1 MMSRATAL
9 QSLAAAAAT
18 ALSIGFSGC
27 GGEHHDPAAIVP
39 AIEIARAESHAHCG
53 EHGNGH
59 GVVPPASGYA
69 RVVEIPALAKD
80 GSVFV
85 SDINDDGVAVGSAQ
99 MDDGKFHAF
108 RWTERGGTTDLST
121 QPGFGSVSYTSAV
134 ASDGAISGQSDHGD
148 GVFHGYRWTPSTGRV
163 EICPGSCSVWDL
175 NGRGQVVGLLPG
187 EDTSTWQ
194 AFVWSAAAGITTIG
208 TLGGA
213 RSSASGIS
221 EQGLVVGN
229 AQLADSAEGDVG
241 HAFLFDS
248 RAARPAIQ
256 DLNSRARATGWVL
269 RGASDVN
276 DTYVVG
282 YGVHDGQN
290 RAFRLALLTGAVDDL
305 GTIGSGDSVAWAVDE
320 AGDVVGWVSPD
331 VHHNVATV
339 WGPSMGKMVA
349 LNDLVD
355 PAEGWDLQQ
364 ANGIN
369 RHGVIVGMGMH
380 QGVAAGFALTLP
392 LAGQ

>member
-1 MMSRATAL
+1 MTSRAAAL
-9 QSLAAAAAT
+9 YRLVAAT
-18 ALSIGFSGC
+18 AVSMAGIGC
-27 GGEHHDPAAIVP
+27 GGEHHDPTPAVP
-39 AIEIARAESHAHCG
+39 AIEIARAQSRAHCA
-53 EHGNGH
+53 EHGSAG
-59 GVVPPASGYA
+59 GVVPPARGFA
-69 RVVEIPALAKD
+69 RVVEIPPLGKD
-80 GSVFV
+80 GLVFV
-85 SDINDDGVAVGSAQ
+85 NDINDDGVAVGSAQ

-108 RWTERGGTTDLST
+108 RWTERGGTTDLGA
-121 QPGFGSVSYTSAV
+121 QPGFGSTSYTSAI
-134 ASDGAISGQSDHGD
+134 APDGAVSGQSDHGD
-148 GVFHGYRWTPSTGRV
+148 GVYYGYRWTASAGRV
-163 EICPGSCSVWDL
+163 EICPTSCSVWDL
-175 NGRGQVVGLLPG
+175 NGRGQAAGLLVG
-187 EDTSTWQ
+187 QDATTWQ
-194 AFVWSAAAGITTIG
+194 AFVWSAASGLATIG

-229 AQLADSAEGDVG
+229 AQLADSGTSDPG
-241 HAFLFDS
+241 HAFLYDS

-256 DLNSRARATGWVL
+256 DLNSRARTSGWVL

-276 DTYVVG
+276 DLYVVG
-282 YGVHDGQN
+282 YGVHNGQN
-290 RAFRLALLTGAVDDL
+290 RAFRLTLLTGVVDDL
-305 GTIGSGDSVAWAVDE
+305 GTIGSGDSVGWAVDE
-320 AGDVVGWVSPD
+320 AGDVVGWVAPD
-331 VHHNVATV
+331 IHRNVATV

-380 QGVAAGFALTLP
+380 HNVAVGFALTLP